1 MKCYPLLGHRRS
13 IGDTYH
19 YHVRSTLVPLGH
31 RRSIGD
37 TYHYQVKRALQQS
50 GVKTVFK
57 PVRTLASIFKKH
69 KDRPSEDRITGIV
82 YKVDCK
88 NCEFTD
94 VGESK
99 RCWASRSIEH
109 DPARAASRESLI
121 RHHAHTTGH
130 DIHPRY
136 ARILE
141 HNEHNHHRRLFLE
154 FLHSSLAKNSANE
167 RAEFPRAYVPLL
179 KSLRDSK

>member
-1 MKCYPLLGHRRS
+1 MTLEFKRWSRS
-13 IGDTYH
+13 LILSPKETSKEGYM
-19 YHVRSTLVPLGH
+19 LVEIQP
-31 RRSIGD
+31 
-37 TYHYQVKRALQQS
+37 
-50 GVKTVFK
+50 F
-57 PVRTLASIFKKH
+57 H

-88 NCEFTD
+88 DCDFTY

-99 RCWASRSIEH
+99 RCWASRSIKH

-121 RHHAHTTGH
+121 RHHAHITSH

-141 HNEHNHHRRLFLE
+141 QNEHNHHRRLFLE
-154 FLHSSLAKNSANE
+154 SLHSSLAKNSANE
-167 RAEFPRAYVPLL
+167 RAEFSRAYVPLL
-179 KSLRDSK
+179 KYLRDSK